1 MAPSLPSARAECVAR
16 RPNRTGDAIT
26 FVGPRVQAAGHAE
39 VLTTKLRKVCAM
51 REPSSVISTAT
62 FAVASFKRVFDI
74 FPEQEVLSLSDLVA
88 CFRRFELK
96 PQLFTKIE
104 RECARIE
111 QALGQVDDPIAT
123 GERVVALRTAGE
135 QARARGED
143 AAAAMRAKC
152 EELKHYARKDAK
164 KDMRLWSPTR
174 YQEGWKERGTD
185 GVTHISC
192 LVLDYDSGVRI
203 PEARSVFGE
212 YFHLFHTTWSHSE
225 EHPKFRVVLPLAV
238 SCPVSGFDR
247 LRAWA
252 HAKAAGEF
260 DPVPSGPAATYAL
273 PVVRSADAPRDA
285 GSHAGK
291 LLDPRDL
298 GIDVGL
304 PPKLAVMHAKPSRMV
319 GDPEKE
325 YVVHETTDAVYVYDD
340 LDEDEAWSLAPSR
353 VSLPSLAPSVP
364 SSIPPQSTEVLPPM
378 RPPTLDAEGQPKK
391 RTRARK
397 KTIVVDFDGV
407 LHAYT
412 SGWKGATA
420 IPDPPVAD
428 AFPFL
433 RAAVERFDV
442 AILSARSREPGGI
455 NAMKAWLTAHG
466 LEDETL
472 GKLKFPQTK
481 PPAHVYLDDRGWR
494 FDGIFPPLDAIDA
507 FEPWY
512 KTLGSADKKRG

>member
-1 MAPSLPSARAECVAR
+1 MEGVHGALTSVCVRRVRCR
-16 RPNRTGDAIT
+16 RPNRTSDAIT
-26 FVGPRVQAAGHAE
+26 FNCGTRSCL
-39 VLTTKLRKVCAM
+39 VLATKLRKVGTM
-51 REPSSVISTAT
+51 RDPPSVISTAT
-62 FAVASFKRVFDI
+62 FAVASFKRVFDT
-74 FPEQEVLSLSDLVA
+74 FPEQEVLTLAELVA

-111 QALGQVDDPIAT
+111 QALGQVEDPNAT
-123 GERVVALRTAGE
+123 GERVAALRNAGE
-135 QARARGED
+135 EARVRGEN

-164 KDMRLWSPTR
+164 KDLRLWSPTQ
-174 YQEGWKERGTD
+174 YQSDWKERGTD
-185 GVTHISC
+185 GVTHVSC

-203 PEARSVFGE
+203 PEARNVFGE
-212 YFHLFHTTWSHSE
+212 YFHLFHTTWSHTE
-225 EHPKFRVVLPLAV
+225 EHPKFRIVLPLAV
-238 SCPVSGFDR
+238 PCPAAKFEQ
-247 LRAWA
+247 LWMWA

-260 DPVPSGPAATYAL
+260 DHAPSGPASTYAL
-273 PVVRSADAPRDA
+273 PVVRAADAPRDA

-291 LLDPRDL
+291 LLDPREL
-298 GIDVGL
+298 GIDVGQPL
-304 PPKLAVMHAKPSRMV
+304 KLAVVHAKPSRML

-325 YVVHETTDAVYVYDD
+325 YVVHQTSDAVYVYDE
-340 LDEDEAWSLAPSR
+340 LDDDEAWSLAPSR
-353 VSLPSLAPSVP
+353 VSLPMLAPSIPP
-364 SSIPPQSTEVLPPM
+364 SVPPQSTEAPP
-378 RPPTLDAEGQPKK
+378 PPALDAKGQPKK
-391 RTRARK
+391 RARARK

-412 SGWKGATA
+412 SGWKGATS

-455 NAMKAWLTAHG
+455 DAMKAWLKAHG
-466 LEDETL
+466 LDEETL
-472 GKLKFPQTK
+472 GRLKFPRTK

-494 FDGIFPPLDAIDA
+494 FDGIFPPLDAIEA

-512 KTLGSADKKRG
+512 KKADPPGKTRG